1 MGDMASKQEDETI
14 IVKCEVQWKKIT
26 GICGMVLEGG
36 PGKAS
41 LKRQY

>member
-26 GICGMVLEGG
+26 GIVVW
-36 PGKAS
+36 S
-41 LKRQY
+41 